1 MSNPLTSK
9 FVRLFH
15 LRSTLGFCGVAAG
28 VLAWFGLV
36 AAALGVLIGCALFTL
51 NSFFLYEAGHSLI
64 KASSKGRGGVIAAL
78 SSLGRIL
85 FLAVALA
92 LVTRMGQCAL
102 FAACGGI
109 FVGQVNLHLG
119 YIRQRS
125 AARCSS
131 T

>member
-15 LRSTLGFCGVAAG
+15 LRSTLGLCGVAAG
-28 VLAWFGLV
+28 VLAGLGLV

-78 SSLGRIL
+78 SSLGRFL

-119 YIRQRS
+119 YLRQRRI
-125 AARCSS
+125 ARCSS

>member
-1 MSNPLTSK
+1 MNNPLTSE
-9 FVRLFH
+9 FMRLFR
-15 LRSTLGFCGVAAG
+15 LCSTLGLCGVAAG
-28 VLAWFGLV
+28 VLAGLGLV

-51 NSFFLYEAGHSLI
+51 NCFFLYEAGHSLI
-64 KASSKGRGGVIAAL
+64 KASSKGKGGVIAVL
-78 SSLGRIL
+78 SSLGRFL

-92 LVTRMGQCAL
+92 LVTGMGHSAL

-119 YIRQRS
+119 HLRQRS

>member
-9 FVRLFH
+9 FMRLFR
-15 LRSTLGFCGVAAG
+15 LRSTLVLCGVAAE
-28 VLAWFGLV
+28 VLAGLGL
-36 AAALGVLIGCALFTL
+36 ATAALGVLIGCALFTL
-51 NSFFLYEAGHSLI
+51 NCFFLYEAGHSLI
-64 KASSKGRGGVIAAL
+64 KASSKGRGGASAAL
-78 SSLGRIL
+78 SSLGRFL

-102 FAACGGI
+102 FAACGGV

-119 YIRQRS
+119 YLWQRRI
-125 AARCSS
+125 ARCSS